1 MSSPATTEA
10 VHPGVNSDLTA
21 PTQDYNPH
29 ALVGSLL
36 DEEEEPIP
44 FLYFN
49 SIPEAWVSQL
59 RLVLLYQSFL
69 EYARQLAYTPSQ

>member
-1 MSSPATTEA
+1 MSSPATGEA
-10 VHPGVNSDLTA
+10 VHPGVNADRTG

-49 SIPEAWVSQL
+49 SFAEAWV
-59 RLVLLYQSFL
+59 RLQTL
-69 EYARQLAYTPSQ
+69 